1 MSSRAQDLP
10 EERPLMVHLDR
21 VTKRF
26 GASLALQGV
35 NLQLASG
42 KCLGLVGPNGAGKT
56 TLLKILSTLTMPSSG
71 TVTIAGHDASR
82 AAERIRPLLGVLS
95 HRTFLY
101 GHLTASENLH
111 FYGRMLGVAHLAQR
125 IRTVLETV
133 GLEAVTRQ
141 LVRTYSR
148 ACSSVWPLRGPFCTI
163 PACSFWTNRTTPSI
177 NRPQHACRTSCGGCA
192 RKGTPPSSSAPTICP
207 AALSCATKLPF
218 NGAAES
224 CITFRLRRTPCTLFR
239 NCTVIMSVNG
249 AFVRQ
254 AGAIL
259 AKDLKTE
266 WRAREVFTS
275 MFVFTVLVVVVFQF
289 TIGSN
294 PALIREV
301 AAGVLW
307 VALLFATVIGLQRAV
322 QMEGEEDCLQ
332 GVLLAVQD
340 RSALFLAKALA
351 NMIYLVVVSG
361 CILPLFA
368 LWFRVDLTASLPAL
382 GVILALG
389 IVGLSVL
396 GTLFSLIVL
405 NIRMREVM
413 LPLLFLPVSVPL
425 LIAAVYATGDLID
438 GKTLADVRDYIILIG
453 VFDVVFLV
461 LALLIFDYVVEE

>member
-1 MSSRAQDLP
+1 M
-10 EERPLMVHLDR
+10 
-21 VTKRF
+21 
-26 GASLALQGV
+26 
-35 NLQLASG
+35 
-42 KCLGLVGPNGAGKT
+42 
-56 TLLKILSTLTMPSSG
+56 
-71 TVTIAGHDASR
+71 
-82 AAERIRPLLGVLS
+82 
-95 HRTFLY
+95 
-101 GHLTASENLH
+101 
-111 FYGRMLGVAHLAQR
+111 
-125 IRTVLETV
+125 
-133 GLEAVTRQ
+133 
-141 LVRTYSR
+141 
-148 ACSSVWPLRGPFCTI
+148 
-163 PACSFWTNRTTPSI
+163 
-177 NRPQHACRTSCGGCA
+177 
-192 RKGTPPSSSAPTICP
+192 
-207 AALSCATKLPF
+207 
-218 NGAAES
+218 
-224 CITFRLRRTPCTLFR
+224 
-239 NCTVIMSVNG
+239 
-249 AFVRQ
+249 RQ

-351 NMIYLVVVSG
+351 NMIYLLVVSG

-425 LIAAVYATGDLID
+425 LIASVYATGALID
-438 GKTLADVRDYIILIG
+438 GKTLADIRDYVILIT

-461 LALLIFDYVVEE
+461 LAVLIFDYVVEE

>member
-1 MSSRAQDLP
+1 
-10 EERPLMVHLDR
+10 
-21 VTKRF
+21 
-26 GASLALQGV
+26 
-35 NLQLASG
+35 
-42 KCLGLVGPNGAGKT
+42 
-56 TLLKILSTLTMPSSG
+56 
-71 TVTIAGHDASR
+71 
-82 AAERIRPLLGVLS
+82 
-95 HRTFLY
+95 
-101 GHLTASENLH
+101 
-111 FYGRMLGVAHLAQR
+111 
-125 IRTVLETV
+125 
-133 GLEAVTRQ
+133 
-141 LVRTYSR
+141 
-148 ACSSVWPLRGPFCTI
+148 
-163 PACSFWTNRTTPSI
+163 
-177 NRPQHACRTSCGGCA
+177 
-192 RKGTPPSSSAPTICP
+192 
-207 AALSCATKLPF
+207 
-218 NGAAES
+218 
-224 CITFRLRRTPCTLFR
+224 
-239 NCTVIMSVNG
+239 MSVSG
-249 AFVRQ
+249 AFARQ

-332 GVLLAVQD
+332 GVLLAVRD

-368 LWFRVDLTASLPAL
+368 LWFRVDMTASLPAL

-425 LIAAVYATGDLID
+425 LIAAVYATADLID
-438 GKTLADVRDYIILIG
+438 GRTLADVRDYLILMG

>member
-1 MSSRAQDLP
+1 
-10 EERPLMVHLDR
+10 
-21 VTKRF
+21 
-26 GASLALQGV
+26 
-35 NLQLASG
+35 
-42 KCLGLVGPNGAGKT
+42 
-56 TLLKILSTLTMPSSG
+56 
-71 TVTIAGHDASR
+71 
-82 AAERIRPLLGVLS
+82 
-95 HRTFLY
+95 
-101 GHLTASENLH
+101 
-111 FYGRMLGVAHLAQR
+111 
-125 IRTVLETV
+125 
-133 GLEAVTRQ
+133 
-141 LVRTYSR
+141 
-148 ACSSVWPLRGPFCTI
+148 
-163 PACSFWTNRTTPSI
+163 
-177 NRPQHACRTSCGGCA
+177 
-192 RKGTPPSSSAPTICP
+192 
-207 AALSCATKLPF
+207 
-218 NGAAES
+218 
-224 CITFRLRRTPCTLFR
+224 
-239 NCTVIMSVNG
+239 MSVNG

-332 GVLLAVQD
+332 GVLLAVRD

-368 LWFRVDLTASLPAL
+368 LWFRVDLTVSLPAL
-382 GVILALG
+382 GVILVLG

-425 LIAAVYATGDLID
+425 LIAAVYATDDLID
-438 GKTLADVRDYIILIG
+438 GRTLADVRDYLILMG

>member
-1 MSSRAQDLP
+1 
-10 EERPLMVHLDR
+10 
-21 VTKRF
+21 
-26 GASLALQGV
+26 
-35 NLQLASG
+35 
-42 KCLGLVGPNGAGKT
+42 
-56 TLLKILSTLTMPSSG
+56 
-71 TVTIAGHDASR
+71 
-82 AAERIRPLLGVLS
+82 
-95 HRTFLY
+95 
-101 GHLTASENLH
+101 
-111 FYGRMLGVAHLAQR
+111 ML
-125 IRTVLETV
+125 
-133 GLEAVTRQ
+133 
-141 LVRTYSR
+141 
-148 ACSSVWPLRGPFCTI
+148 
-163 PACSFWTNRTTPSI
+163 
-177 NRPQHACRTSCGGCA
+177 
-192 RKGTPPSSSAPTICP
+192 
-207 AALSCATKLPF
+207 
-218 NGAAES
+218 
-224 CITFRLRRTPCTLFR
+224 
-239 NCTVIMSVNG
+239 VNG
-249 AFVRQ
+249 VFVRQ

-351 NMIYLVVVSG
+351 NMIYLLVVSG

-368 LWFRVDLTASLPAL
+368 LWFRVDLTASLSAL
-382 GVILALG
+382 GVVLVLG

-438 GKTLADVRDYIILIG
+438 GKTLADIRDYMILMG

>member
-1 MSSRAQDLP
+1 
-10 EERPLMVHLDR
+10 
-21 VTKRF
+21 
-26 GASLALQGV
+26 
-35 NLQLASG
+35 
-42 KCLGLVGPNGAGKT
+42 
-56 TLLKILSTLTMPSSG
+56 
-71 TVTIAGHDASR
+71 
-82 AAERIRPLLGVLS
+82 
-95 HRTFLY
+95 
-101 GHLTASENLH
+101 
-111 FYGRMLGVAHLAQR
+111 
-125 IRTVLETV
+125 
-133 GLEAVTRQ
+133 
-141 LVRTYSR
+141 
-148 ACSSVWPLRGPFCTI
+148 
-163 PACSFWTNRTTPSI
+163 
-177 NRPQHACRTSCGGCA
+177 
-192 RKGTPPSSSAPTICP
+192 
-207 AALSCATKLPF
+207 
-218 NGAAES
+218 
-224 CITFRLRRTPCTLFR
+224 
-239 NCTVIMSVNG
+239 MSVND

-351 NMIYLVVVSG
+351 NMIYLAVVSG

-382 GVILALG
+382 GVILVLG
-389 IVGLSVL
+389 IAGLSVL

-425 LIAAVYATGDLID
+425 LIAAVYATADLID
-438 GKTLADVRDYIILIG
+438 GRTLADVRDYLILMG

>member
-1 MSSRAQDLP
+1 
-10 EERPLMVHLDR
+10 
-21 VTKRF
+21 
-26 GASLALQGV
+26 
-35 NLQLASG
+35 
-42 KCLGLVGPNGAGKT
+42 
-56 TLLKILSTLTMPSSG
+56 
-71 TVTIAGHDASR
+71 
-82 AAERIRPLLGVLS
+82 
-95 HRTFLY
+95 
-101 GHLTASENLH
+101 
-111 FYGRMLGVAHLAQR
+111 
-125 IRTVLETV
+125 
-133 GLEAVTRQ
+133 
-141 LVRTYSR
+141 
-148 ACSSVWPLRGPFCTI
+148 
-163 PACSFWTNRTTPSI
+163 
-177 NRPQHACRTSCGGCA
+177 
-192 RKGTPPSSSAPTICP
+192 
-207 AALSCATKLPF
+207 
-218 NGAAES
+218 
-224 CITFRLRRTPCTLFR
+224 
-239 NCTVIMSVNG
+239 MSVNG

-266 WRAREVFTS
+266 WRAREIFTS

-289 TIGSN
+289 AIGSN

-351 NMIYLVVVSG
+351 NMIYLLVVSG

-425 LIAAVYATGDLID
+425 LIASVYATGDLID
-438 GKTLADVRDYIILIG
+438 GKTLADIRDYVILIT

-461 LALLIFDYVVEE
+461 LAVLIFDYVVEE

>member
-1 MSSRAQDLP
+1 
-10 EERPLMVHLDR
+10 
-21 VTKRF
+21 
-26 GASLALQGV
+26 
-35 NLQLASG
+35 
-42 KCLGLVGPNGAGKT
+42 
-56 TLLKILSTLTMPSSG
+56 
-71 TVTIAGHDASR
+71 
-82 AAERIRPLLGVLS
+82 
-95 HRTFLY
+95 
-101 GHLTASENLH
+101 
-111 FYGRMLGVAHLAQR
+111 
-125 IRTVLETV
+125 
-133 GLEAVTRQ
+133 
-141 LVRTYSR
+141 
-148 ACSSVWPLRGPFCTI
+148 
-163 PACSFWTNRTTPSI
+163 
-177 NRPQHACRTSCGGCA
+177 
-192 RKGTPPSSSAPTICP
+192 
-207 AALSCATKLPF
+207 
-218 NGAAES
+218 
-224 CITFRLRRTPCTLFR
+224 
-239 NCTVIMSVNG
+239 MSVNG

-382 GVILALG
+382 GVILMLG

-425 LIAAVYATGDLID
+425 LIAAVYATDDLID
-438 GKTLADVRDYIILIG
+438 GRTLADVRDYLILLG

>member
-1 MSSRAQDLP
+1 M
-10 EERPLMVHLDR
+10 
-21 VTKRF
+21 
-26 GASLALQGV
+26 
-35 NLQLASG
+35 
-42 KCLGLVGPNGAGKT
+42 
-56 TLLKILSTLTMPSSG
+56 
-71 TVTIAGHDASR
+71 
-82 AAERIRPLLGVLS
+82 
-95 HRTFLY
+95 
-101 GHLTASENLH
+101 
-111 FYGRMLGVAHLAQR
+111 
-125 IRTVLETV
+125 
-133 GLEAVTRQ
+133 RQ
-141 LVRTYSR
+141 T
-148 ACSSVWPLRGPFCTI
+148 
-163 PACSFWTNRTTPSI
+163 
-177 NRPQHACRTSCGGCA
+177 
-192 RKGTPPSSSAPTICP
+192 
-207 AALSCATKLPF
+207 
-218 NGAAES
+218 
-224 CITFRLRRTPCTLFR
+224 
-239 NCTVIMSVNG
+239 
-249 AFVRQ
+249 
-254 AGAIL
+254 GAIL

-351 NMIYLVVVSG
+351 NMIYLLVVSG

-405 NIRMREVM
+405 NLRMREVM
-413 LPLLFLPVSVPL
+413 LPLLFLPVPVPV
-425 LIAAVYATGDLID
+425 LIASVYPTGDLID
-438 GKTLADVRDYIILIG
+438 GKTLADIRDYVILIT

-461 LALLIFDYVVEE
+461 LAVLIFDYVVEE

>member
-1 MSSRAQDLP
+1 
-10 EERPLMVHLDR
+10 
-21 VTKRF
+21 
-26 GASLALQGV
+26 
-35 NLQLASG
+35 
-42 KCLGLVGPNGAGKT
+42 
-56 TLLKILSTLTMPSSG
+56 
-71 TVTIAGHDASR
+71 
-82 AAERIRPLLGVLS
+82 
-95 HRTFLY
+95 
-101 GHLTASENLH
+101 
-111 FYGRMLGVAHLAQR
+111 ML
-125 IRTVLETV
+125 
-133 GLEAVTRQ
+133 
-141 LVRTYSR
+141 
-148 ACSSVWPLRGPFCTI
+148 
-163 PACSFWTNRTTPSI
+163 
-177 NRPQHACRTSCGGCA
+177 
-192 RKGTPPSSSAPTICP
+192 
-207 AALSCATKLPF
+207 
-218 NGAAES
+218 
-224 CITFRLRRTPCTLFR
+224 
-239 NCTVIMSVNG
+239 VNG
-249 AFVRQ
+249 AFMRQ

-322 QMEGEEDCLQ
+322 QIEGEEDCLQ

-351 NMIYLVVVSG
+351 NMIYLLVVSG

-382 GVILALG
+382 AVILALG

-438 GKTLADVRDYIILIG
+438 GKTLADIRDYVILIT

-461 LALLIFDYVVEE
+461 LAVLIFDYVVEE

>member
-1 MSSRAQDLP
+1 
-10 EERPLMVHLDR
+10 
-21 VTKRF
+21 
-26 GASLALQGV
+26 
-35 NLQLASG
+35 
-42 KCLGLVGPNGAGKT
+42 
-56 TLLKILSTLTMPSSG
+56 
-71 TVTIAGHDASR
+71 
-82 AAERIRPLLGVLS
+82 
-95 HRTFLY
+95 
-101 GHLTASENLH
+101 
-111 FYGRMLGVAHLAQR
+111 
-125 IRTVLETV
+125 
-133 GLEAVTRQ
+133 
-141 LVRTYSR
+141 
-148 ACSSVWPLRGPFCTI
+148 
-163 PACSFWTNRTTPSI
+163 
-177 NRPQHACRTSCGGCA
+177 
-192 RKGTPPSSSAPTICP
+192 
-207 AALSCATKLPF
+207 
-218 NGAAES
+218 
-224 CITFRLRRTPCTLFR
+224 
-239 NCTVIMSVNG
+239 MSVNG

-382 GVILALG
+382 GVILMLG

-425 LIAAVYATGDLID
+425 LIAAVYATDDLID
-438 GKTLADVRDYIILIG
+438 GRTLADVRDYIILIG

>member
-1 MSSRAQDLP
+1 
-10 EERPLMVHLDR
+10 
-21 VTKRF
+21 
-26 GASLALQGV
+26 
-35 NLQLASG
+35 
-42 KCLGLVGPNGAGKT
+42 
-56 TLLKILSTLTMPSSG
+56 
-71 TVTIAGHDASR
+71 
-82 AAERIRPLLGVLS
+82 
-95 HRTFLY
+95 
-101 GHLTASENLH
+101 
-111 FYGRMLGVAHLAQR
+111 
-125 IRTVLETV
+125 
-133 GLEAVTRQ
+133 
-141 LVRTYSR
+141 
-148 ACSSVWPLRGPFCTI
+148 
-163 PACSFWTNRTTPSI
+163 
-177 NRPQHACRTSCGGCA
+177 
-192 RKGTPPSSSAPTICP
+192 
-207 AALSCATKLPF
+207 
-218 NGAAES
+218 
-224 CITFRLRRTPCTLFR
+224 
-239 NCTVIMSVNG
+239 MSVNG
-249 AFVRQ
+249 AFMRQ

-322 QMEGEEDCLQ
+322 QVEGEEDCLQ

-351 NMIYLVVVSG
+351 NVIYLLVVSG

-438 GKTLADVRDYIILIG
+438 GKTLADVRDYVILIT

-461 LALLIFDYVVEE
+461 LAVLIFDYVVEE

>member
-1 MSSRAQDLP
+1 
-10 EERPLMVHLDR
+10 
-21 VTKRF
+21 
-26 GASLALQGV
+26 
-35 NLQLASG
+35 
-42 KCLGLVGPNGAGKT
+42 
-56 TLLKILSTLTMPSSG
+56 
-71 TVTIAGHDASR
+71 
-82 AAERIRPLLGVLS
+82 
-95 HRTFLY
+95 
-101 GHLTASENLH
+101 
-111 FYGRMLGVAHLAQR
+111 
-125 IRTVLETV
+125 
-133 GLEAVTRQ
+133 
-141 LVRTYSR
+141 
-148 ACSSVWPLRGPFCTI
+148 
-163 PACSFWTNRTTPSI
+163 
-177 NRPQHACRTSCGGCA
+177 
-192 RKGTPPSSSAPTICP
+192 
-207 AALSCATKLPF
+207 
-218 NGAAES
+218 
-224 CITFRLRRTPCTLFR
+224 
-239 NCTVIMSVNG
+239 MSVNS

-289 TIGSN
+289 AIGSN

-307 VALLFATVIGLQRAV
+307 VALLFATMIGLQRAV

-351 NMIYLVVVSG
+351 NMIYLGVVSG

-368 LWFRVDLTASLPAL
+368 LWFHIDLTASLPAL
-382 GVILALG
+382 GVILVLG

-425 LIAAVYATGDLID
+425 LIGSVYATGDLID
-438 GKTLADVRDYIILIG
+438 GKTLAEVRDYIILIG

-461 LALLIFDYVVEE
+461 LALLTFDYVVEE

>member
-1 MSSRAQDLP
+1 
-10 EERPLMVHLDR
+10 
-21 VTKRF
+21 
-26 GASLALQGV
+26 
-35 NLQLASG
+35 
-42 KCLGLVGPNGAGKT
+42 
-56 TLLKILSTLTMPSSG
+56 
-71 TVTIAGHDASR
+71 
-82 AAERIRPLLGVLS
+82 
-95 HRTFLY
+95 
-101 GHLTASENLH
+101 
-111 FYGRMLGVAHLAQR
+111 
-125 IRTVLETV
+125 
-133 GLEAVTRQ
+133 
-141 LVRTYSR
+141 
-148 ACSSVWPLRGPFCTI
+148 
-163 PACSFWTNRTTPSI
+163 
-177 NRPQHACRTSCGGCA
+177 
-192 RKGTPPSSSAPTICP
+192 
-207 AALSCATKLPF
+207 
-218 NGAAES
+218 
-224 CITFRLRRTPCTLFR
+224 
-239 NCTVIMSVNG
+239 MSVNG

-382 GVILALG
+382 GVILMLG

-425 LIAAVYATGDLID
+425 LIAAVYATDDLID
-438 GKTLADVRDYIILIG
+438 GRTLAEVRDYLILLG

>member
-1 MSSRAQDLP
+1 M
-10 EERPLMVHLDR
+10 
-21 VTKRF
+21 
-26 GASLALQGV
+26 
-35 NLQLASG
+35 
-42 KCLGLVGPNGAGKT
+42 
-56 TLLKILSTLTMPSSG
+56 
-71 TVTIAGHDASR
+71 
-82 AAERIRPLLGVLS
+82 
-95 HRTFLY
+95 
-101 GHLTASENLH
+101 
-111 FYGRMLGVAHLAQR
+111 
-125 IRTVLETV
+125 
-133 GLEAVTRQ
+133 
-141 LVRTYSR
+141 
-148 ACSSVWPLRGPFCTI
+148 W
-163 PACSFWTNRTTPSI
+163 
-177 NRPQHACRTSCGGCA
+177 
-192 RKGTPPSSSAPTICP
+192 
-207 AALSCATKLPF
+207 
-218 NGAAES
+218 
-224 CITFRLRRTPCTLFR
+224 
-239 NCTVIMSVNG
+239 VNG

-307 VALLFATVIGLQRAV
+307 VALLFATVLGLQRAV

-340 RSALFLAKALA
+340 RSVLFLAKALA

-368 LWFRVDLTASLPAL
+368 LWFRVDLTASLAAL

-425 LIAAVYATGDLID
+425 LIAAVYATDALID
-438 GKTLADVRDYIILIG
+438 GRTLADVRDYLILMG

>member
-1 MSSRAQDLP
+1 
-10 EERPLMVHLDR
+10 
-21 VTKRF
+21 
-26 GASLALQGV
+26 
-35 NLQLASG
+35 
-42 KCLGLVGPNGAGKT
+42 
-56 TLLKILSTLTMPSSG
+56 
-71 TVTIAGHDASR
+71 
-82 AAERIRPLLGVLS
+82 
-95 HRTFLY
+95 
-101 GHLTASENLH
+101 
-111 FYGRMLGVAHLAQR
+111 
-125 IRTVLETV
+125 
-133 GLEAVTRQ
+133 
-141 LVRTYSR
+141 
-148 ACSSVWPLRGPFCTI
+148 
-163 PACSFWTNRTTPSI
+163 
-177 NRPQHACRTSCGGCA
+177 
-192 RKGTPPSSSAPTICP
+192 
-207 AALSCATKLPF
+207 
-218 NGAAES
+218 
-224 CITFRLRRTPCTLFR
+224 
-239 NCTVIMSVNG
+239 MSVNG
-249 AFVRQ
+249 AFARQ

-382 GVILALG
+382 GVILMLG

-425 LIAAVYATGDLID
+425 LIAAVYGTGDLID
-438 GKTLADVRDYIILIG
+438 GKTLADVRDYLILMG

>member
-1 MSSRAQDLP
+1 
-10 EERPLMVHLDR
+10 
-21 VTKRF
+21 
-26 GASLALQGV
+26 
-35 NLQLASG
+35 
-42 KCLGLVGPNGAGKT
+42 
-56 TLLKILSTLTMPSSG
+56 
-71 TVTIAGHDASR
+71 
-82 AAERIRPLLGVLS
+82 
-95 HRTFLY
+95 
-101 GHLTASENLH
+101 
-111 FYGRMLGVAHLAQR
+111 
-125 IRTVLETV
+125 
-133 GLEAVTRQ
+133 
-141 LVRTYSR
+141 
-148 ACSSVWPLRGPFCTI
+148 
-163 PACSFWTNRTTPSI
+163 
-177 NRPQHACRTSCGGCA
+177 
-192 RKGTPPSSSAPTICP
+192 
-207 AALSCATKLPF
+207 
-218 NGAAES
+218 
-224 CITFRLRRTPCTLFR
+224 
-239 NCTVIMSVNG
+239 MSVNG

-332 GVLLAVQD
+332 GVLLAVRD

-382 GVILALG
+382 GVILVLG

-438 GKTLADVRDYIILIG
+438 GRTLADVRDYLILMG

>member
-1 MSSRAQDLP
+1 
-10 EERPLMVHLDR
+10 
-21 VTKRF
+21 
-26 GASLALQGV
+26 
-35 NLQLASG
+35 
-42 KCLGLVGPNGAGKT
+42 
-56 TLLKILSTLTMPSSG
+56 
-71 TVTIAGHDASR
+71 
-82 AAERIRPLLGVLS
+82 
-95 HRTFLY
+95 
-101 GHLTASENLH
+101 
-111 FYGRMLGVAHLAQR
+111 
-125 IRTVLETV
+125 
-133 GLEAVTRQ
+133 
-141 LVRTYSR
+141 
-148 ACSSVWPLRGPFCTI
+148 
-163 PACSFWTNRTTPSI
+163 
-177 NRPQHACRTSCGGCA
+177 
-192 RKGTPPSSSAPTICP
+192 
-207 AALSCATKLPF
+207 
-218 NGAAES
+218 
-224 CITFRLRRTPCTLFR
+224 
-239 NCTVIMSVNG
+239 MSVNG

-382 GVILALG
+382 GVILVLG

-425 LIAAVYATGDLID
+425 LIAAVYATDDLID
-438 GKTLADVRDYIILIG
+438 GRTLADVRDYLILMG

>member
-1 MSSRAQDLP
+1 
-10 EERPLMVHLDR
+10 
-21 VTKRF
+21 
-26 GASLALQGV
+26 
-35 NLQLASG
+35 
-42 KCLGLVGPNGAGKT
+42 
-56 TLLKILSTLTMPSSG
+56 
-71 TVTIAGHDASR
+71 
-82 AAERIRPLLGVLS
+82 
-95 HRTFLY
+95 
-101 GHLTASENLH
+101 
-111 FYGRMLGVAHLAQR
+111 
-125 IRTVLETV
+125 
-133 GLEAVTRQ
+133 
-141 LVRTYSR
+141 
-148 ACSSVWPLRGPFCTI
+148 
-163 PACSFWTNRTTPSI
+163 
-177 NRPQHACRTSCGGCA
+177 
-192 RKGTPPSSSAPTICP
+192 
-207 AALSCATKLPF
+207 
-218 NGAAES
+218 
-224 CITFRLRRTPCTLFR
+224 
-239 NCTVIMSVNG
+239 MSVNG
-249 AFVRQ
+249 AFMRQ

-322 QMEGEEDCLQ
+322 QVEGEEDCLQ
-332 GVLLAVQD
+332 GLLLAVQD

-351 NMIYLVVVSG
+351 NMIYLLVVSG

-438 GKTLADVRDYIILIG
+438 GKTLADIRDYVILIT

-461 LALLIFDYVVEE
+461 LAVLIFDYVVEE

>member
-1 MSSRAQDLP
+1 
-10 EERPLMVHLDR
+10 
-21 VTKRF
+21 
-26 GASLALQGV
+26 
-35 NLQLASG
+35 
-42 KCLGLVGPNGAGKT
+42 
-56 TLLKILSTLTMPSSG
+56 
-71 TVTIAGHDASR
+71 
-82 AAERIRPLLGVLS
+82 
-95 HRTFLY
+95 
-101 GHLTASENLH
+101 
-111 FYGRMLGVAHLAQR
+111 
-125 IRTVLETV
+125 
-133 GLEAVTRQ
+133 
-141 LVRTYSR
+141 
-148 ACSSVWPLRGPFCTI
+148 
-163 PACSFWTNRTTPSI
+163 
-177 NRPQHACRTSCGGCA
+177 
-192 RKGTPPSSSAPTICP
+192 
-207 AALSCATKLPF
+207 
-218 NGAAES
+218 
-224 CITFRLRRTPCTLFR
+224 
-239 NCTVIMSVNG
+239 MSVNS

-340 RSALFLAKALA
+340 RAALFLAKALA
-351 NMIYLVVVSG
+351 NVIYLLVVAG
-361 CILPLFA
+361 CMLPLFA
-368 LWFRVDLTASLPAL
+368 LWFRVDLTVSLPAL
-382 GVILALG
+382 GVILGLG

-438 GKTLADVRDYIILIG
+438 GKTLADVRDYIILIS

>member
-1 MSSRAQDLP
+1 M
-10 EERPLMVHLDR
+10 
-21 VTKRF
+21 
-26 GASLALQGV
+26 
-35 NLQLASG
+35 
-42 KCLGLVGPNGAGKT
+42 
-56 TLLKILSTLTMPSSG
+56 
-71 TVTIAGHDASR
+71 
-82 AAERIRPLLGVLS
+82 
-95 HRTFLY
+95 
-101 GHLTASENLH
+101 
-111 FYGRMLGVAHLAQR
+111 
-125 IRTVLETV
+125 
-133 GLEAVTRQ
+133 
-141 LVRTYSR
+141 
-148 ACSSVWPLRGPFCTI
+148 
-163 PACSFWTNRTTPSI
+163 
-177 NRPQHACRTSCGGCA
+177 
-192 RKGTPPSSSAPTICP
+192 
-207 AALSCATKLPF
+207 
-218 NGAAES
+218 
-224 CITFRLRRTPCTLFR
+224 
-239 NCTVIMSVNG
+239 
-249 AFVRQ
+249 RQ

-351 NMIYLVVVSG
+351 NMIYLLVVSG

-425 LIAAVYATGDLID
+425 LIASVYATGDLID
-438 GKTLADVRDYIILIG
+438 GKTLADIRDYVILIT

-461 LALLIFDYVVEE
+461 LAVLIFDYVVEE

>member
-1 MSSRAQDLP
+1 
-10 EERPLMVHLDR
+10 
-21 VTKRF
+21 
-26 GASLALQGV
+26 
-35 NLQLASG
+35 
-42 KCLGLVGPNGAGKT
+42 
-56 TLLKILSTLTMPSSG
+56 
-71 TVTIAGHDASR
+71 
-82 AAERIRPLLGVLS
+82 
-95 HRTFLY
+95 
-101 GHLTASENLH
+101 
-111 FYGRMLGVAHLAQR
+111 
-125 IRTVLETV
+125 
-133 GLEAVTRQ
+133 
-141 LVRTYSR
+141 
-148 ACSSVWPLRGPFCTI
+148 
-163 PACSFWTNRTTPSI
+163 
-177 NRPQHACRTSCGGCA
+177 
-192 RKGTPPSSSAPTICP
+192 
-207 AALSCATKLPF
+207 
-218 NGAAES
+218 
-224 CITFRLRRTPCTLFR
+224 
-239 NCTVIMSVNG
+239 MSVNG
-249 AFVRQ
+249 AFMRQ

-322 QMEGEEDCLQ
+322 QVEGEEDCLQ

-351 NMIYLVVVSG
+351 NMIYLLVVSG

-368 LWFRVDLTASLPAL
+368 LWFRIDLTASLPAL

-438 GKTLADVRDYIILIG
+438 GKTLADIRDYVILIT

-461 LALLIFDYVVEE
+461 LAVLIFDYVVEE

>member
-1 MSSRAQDLP
+1 MWA
-10 EERPLMVHLDR
+10 
-21 VTKRF
+21 
-26 GASLALQGV
+26 
-35 NLQLASG
+35 
-42 KCLGLVGPNGAGKT
+42 
-56 TLLKILSTLTMPSSG
+56 
-71 TVTIAGHDASR
+71 
-82 AAERIRPLLGVLS
+82 
-95 HRTFLY
+95 
-101 GHLTASENLH
+101 
-111 FYGRMLGVAHLAQR
+111 
-125 IRTVLETV
+125 
-133 GLEAVTRQ
+133 
-141 LVRTYSR
+141 
-148 ACSSVWPLRGPFCTI
+148 
-163 PACSFWTNRTTPSI
+163 
-177 NRPQHACRTSCGGCA
+177 
-192 RKGTPPSSSAPTICP
+192 
-207 AALSCATKLPF
+207 
-218 NGAAES
+218 
-224 CITFRLRRTPCTLFR
+224 
-239 NCTVIMSVNG
+239 NG

-254 AGAIL
+254 ASAIL

-289 TIGSN
+289 TLGSN

-351 NMIYLVVVSG
+351 NMIYLLVVSG

-368 LWFRVDLTASLPAL
+368 LWFRVDLTASLSAL
-382 GVILALG
+382 GVVLMLG

-396 GTLFSLIVL
+396 GTLFSLITL

-425 LIAAVYATGDLID
+425 LIASVYATGDLID
-438 GKTLADVRDYIILIG
+438 GKTLADIRDYIILIG

>member
-1 MSSRAQDLP
+1 
-10 EERPLMVHLDR
+10 
-21 VTKRF
+21 
-26 GASLALQGV
+26 
-35 NLQLASG
+35 
-42 KCLGLVGPNGAGKT
+42 
-56 TLLKILSTLTMPSSG
+56 
-71 TVTIAGHDASR
+71 
-82 AAERIRPLLGVLS
+82 
-95 HRTFLY
+95 
-101 GHLTASENLH
+101 
-111 FYGRMLGVAHLAQR
+111 
-125 IRTVLETV
+125 
-133 GLEAVTRQ
+133 
-141 LVRTYSR
+141 
-148 ACSSVWPLRGPFCTI
+148 
-163 PACSFWTNRTTPSI
+163 
-177 NRPQHACRTSCGGCA
+177 
-192 RKGTPPSSSAPTICP
+192 
-207 AALSCATKLPF
+207 
-218 NGAAES
+218 
-224 CITFRLRRTPCTLFR
+224 
-239 NCTVIMSVNG
+239 MSVNG
-249 AFVRQ
+249 AFARQ

-382 GVILALG
+382 GVILVLG

-438 GKTLADVRDYIILIG
+438 GRTLAGVRDYLILMG

>member
-1 MSSRAQDLP
+1 
-10 EERPLMVHLDR
+10 
-21 VTKRF
+21 
-26 GASLALQGV
+26 
-35 NLQLASG
+35 
-42 KCLGLVGPNGAGKT
+42 
-56 TLLKILSTLTMPSSG
+56 
-71 TVTIAGHDASR
+71 
-82 AAERIRPLLGVLS
+82 
-95 HRTFLY
+95 
-101 GHLTASENLH
+101 
-111 FYGRMLGVAHLAQR
+111 
-125 IRTVLETV
+125 
-133 GLEAVTRQ
+133 
-141 LVRTYSR
+141 
-148 ACSSVWPLRGPFCTI
+148 
-163 PACSFWTNRTTPSI
+163 
-177 NRPQHACRTSCGGCA
+177 
-192 RKGTPPSSSAPTICP
+192 
-207 AALSCATKLPF
+207 
-218 NGAAES
+218 
-224 CITFRLRRTPCTLFR
+224 
-239 NCTVIMSVNG
+239 MSVNG
-249 AFVRQ
+249 VFMRQ

-322 QMEGEEDCLQ
+322 QVEGEEDCLQ

-351 NMIYLVVVSG
+351 NVIYLLVVSG

-368 LWFRVDLTASLPAL
+368 LWFRIDLAASLPAL

-396 GTLFSLIVL
+396 GTLFSLVVL

-438 GKTLADVRDYIILIG
+438 GKTLADVRDYVILIT

-461 LALLIFDYVVEE
+461 LAVLIFDYVVEE

>member
-1 MSSRAQDLP
+1 
-10 EERPLMVHLDR
+10 
-21 VTKRF
+21 
-26 GASLALQGV
+26 
-35 NLQLASG
+35 
-42 KCLGLVGPNGAGKT
+42 
-56 TLLKILSTLTMPSSG
+56 
-71 TVTIAGHDASR
+71 
-82 AAERIRPLLGVLS
+82 
-95 HRTFLY
+95 
-101 GHLTASENLH
+101 
-111 FYGRMLGVAHLAQR
+111 
-125 IRTVLETV
+125 
-133 GLEAVTRQ
+133 
-141 LVRTYSR
+141 
-148 ACSSVWPLRGPFCTI
+148 
-163 PACSFWTNRTTPSI
+163 
-177 NRPQHACRTSCGGCA
+177 
-192 RKGTPPSSSAPTICP
+192 
-207 AALSCATKLPF
+207 
-218 NGAAES
+218 
-224 CITFRLRRTPCTLFR
+224 
-239 NCTVIMSVNG
+239 MSVNG
-249 AFVRQ
+249 AFMRQ

-322 QMEGEEDCLQ
+322 QIEGEEDCLQ

-351 NMIYLVVVSG
+351 NMIYLLVVSG

-368 LWFRVDLTASLPAL
+368 LWFRIDLTARLPAL
-382 GVILALG
+382 GVILTLG

-438 GKTLADVRDYIILIG
+438 GKTLADIRDYVILIT

-461 LALLIFDYVVEE
+461 LTVLIFDYVVEE

>member
-1 MSSRAQDLP
+1 
-10 EERPLMVHLDR
+10 
-21 VTKRF
+21 
-26 GASLALQGV
+26 
-35 NLQLASG
+35 
-42 KCLGLVGPNGAGKT
+42 
-56 TLLKILSTLTMPSSG
+56 
-71 TVTIAGHDASR
+71 
-82 AAERIRPLLGVLS
+82 
-95 HRTFLY
+95 
-101 GHLTASENLH
+101 
-111 FYGRMLGVAHLAQR
+111 
-125 IRTVLETV
+125 
-133 GLEAVTRQ
+133 
-141 LVRTYSR
+141 
-148 ACSSVWPLRGPFCTI
+148 
-163 PACSFWTNRTTPSI
+163 
-177 NRPQHACRTSCGGCA
+177 
-192 RKGTPPSSSAPTICP
+192 
-207 AALSCATKLPF
+207 
-218 NGAAES
+218 
-224 CITFRLRRTPCTLFR
+224 
-239 NCTVIMSVNG
+239 MSVNG
-249 AFVRQ
+249 AFARQ

-382 GVILALG
+382 GVILVLG

-425 LIAAVYATGDLID
+425 LIATVYATGDLID
-438 GKTLADVRDYIILIG
+438 GRTLADVRDYLILMG

>member
-1 MSSRAQDLP
+1 
-10 EERPLMVHLDR
+10 
-21 VTKRF
+21 
-26 GASLALQGV
+26 
-35 NLQLASG
+35 
-42 KCLGLVGPNGAGKT
+42 
-56 TLLKILSTLTMPSSG
+56 
-71 TVTIAGHDASR
+71 
-82 AAERIRPLLGVLS
+82 
-95 HRTFLY
+95 
-101 GHLTASENLH
+101 
-111 FYGRMLGVAHLAQR
+111 
-125 IRTVLETV
+125 
-133 GLEAVTRQ
+133 
-141 LVRTYSR
+141 
-148 ACSSVWPLRGPFCTI
+148 
-163 PACSFWTNRTTPSI
+163 
-177 NRPQHACRTSCGGCA
+177 
-192 RKGTPPSSSAPTICP
+192 
-207 AALSCATKLPF
+207 
-218 NGAAES
+218 
-224 CITFRLRRTPCTLFR
+224 
-239 NCTVIMSVNG
+239 MSVNG

-351 NMIYLVVVSG
+351 NVIYLVVVSG

-438 GKTLADVRDYIILIG
+438 GRPLADVRDYIILIG

>member
-1 MSSRAQDLP
+1 
-10 EERPLMVHLDR
+10 
-21 VTKRF
+21 
-26 GASLALQGV
+26 
-35 NLQLASG
+35 
-42 KCLGLVGPNGAGKT
+42 
-56 TLLKILSTLTMPSSG
+56 
-71 TVTIAGHDASR
+71 
-82 AAERIRPLLGVLS
+82 
-95 HRTFLY
+95 
-101 GHLTASENLH
+101 
-111 FYGRMLGVAHLAQR
+111 
-125 IRTVLETV
+125 
-133 GLEAVTRQ
+133 
-141 LVRTYSR
+141 
-148 ACSSVWPLRGPFCTI
+148 
-163 PACSFWTNRTTPSI
+163 
-177 NRPQHACRTSCGGCA
+177 
-192 RKGTPPSSSAPTICP
+192 
-207 AALSCATKLPF
+207 
-218 NGAAES
+218 
-224 CITFRLRRTPCTLFR
+224 
-239 NCTVIMSVNG
+239 MSVNG

-351 NMIYLVVVSG
+351 NMIYLAVVSG

-382 GVILALG
+382 GVILVLG
-389 IVGLSVL
+389 IAGLSVL

-425 LIAAVYATGDLID
+425 LIAAVYATADLID
-438 GKTLADVRDYIILIG
+438 GRTLADVRDYLILMG

>member
-1 MSSRAQDLP
+1 
-10 EERPLMVHLDR
+10 
-21 VTKRF
+21 
-26 GASLALQGV
+26 
-35 NLQLASG
+35 
-42 KCLGLVGPNGAGKT
+42 
-56 TLLKILSTLTMPSSG
+56 
-71 TVTIAGHDASR
+71 
-82 AAERIRPLLGVLS
+82 
-95 HRTFLY
+95 
-101 GHLTASENLH
+101 
-111 FYGRMLGVAHLAQR
+111 
-125 IRTVLETV
+125 
-133 GLEAVTRQ
+133 
-141 LVRTYSR
+141 
-148 ACSSVWPLRGPFCTI
+148 
-163 PACSFWTNRTTPSI
+163 
-177 NRPQHACRTSCGGCA
+177 
-192 RKGTPPSSSAPTICP
+192 
-207 AALSCATKLPF
+207 
-218 NGAAES
+218 
-224 CITFRLRRTPCTLFR
+224 
-239 NCTVIMSVNG
+239 MSVNG
-249 AFVRQ
+249 TFMRQ
-254 AGAIL
+254 ASAIL

-351 NMIYLVVVSG
+351 NLIYLLVVSG

-382 GVILALG
+382 GVTLGLG

-396 GTLFSLIVL
+396 GTLFSLVTL

-425 LIAAVYATGDLID
+425 LIASVYATGDLID
-438 GKTLADVRDYIILIG
+438 GKKLADIRDYLVLAG

>member
-1 MSSRAQDLP
+1 
-10 EERPLMVHLDR
+10 
-21 VTKRF
+21 
-26 GASLALQGV
+26 
-35 NLQLASG
+35 
-42 KCLGLVGPNGAGKT
+42 
-56 TLLKILSTLTMPSSG
+56 
-71 TVTIAGHDASR
+71 
-82 AAERIRPLLGVLS
+82 
-95 HRTFLY
+95 
-101 GHLTASENLH
+101 
-111 FYGRMLGVAHLAQR
+111 
-125 IRTVLETV
+125 
-133 GLEAVTRQ
+133 
-141 LVRTYSR
+141 
-148 ACSSVWPLRGPFCTI
+148 
-163 PACSFWTNRTTPSI
+163 
-177 NRPQHACRTSCGGCA
+177 
-192 RKGTPPSSSAPTICP
+192 
-207 AALSCATKLPF
+207 
-218 NGAAES
+218 
-224 CITFRLRRTPCTLFR
+224 
-239 NCTVIMSVNG
+239 MSVKG
-249 AFVRQ
+249 VFMRQ

-351 NMIYLVVVSG
+351 NMIYLLVVSG

-425 LIAAVYATGDLID
+425 LIASVYATGDLID
-438 GKTLADVRDYIILIG
+438 GKTLADIRDYVILIT

-461 LALLIFDYVVEE
+461 LAMLIFDYVVEE

>member
-1 MSSRAQDLP
+1 M
-10 EERPLMVHLDR
+10 
-21 VTKRF
+21 
-26 GASLALQGV
+26 
-35 NLQLASG
+35 
-42 KCLGLVGPNGAGKT
+42 LV
-56 TLLKILSTLTMPSSG
+56 
-71 TVTIAGHDASR
+71 
-82 AAERIRPLLGVLS
+82 
-95 HRTFLY
+95 
-101 GHLTASENLH
+101 
-111 FYGRMLGVAHLAQR
+111 
-125 IRTVLETV
+125 
-133 GLEAVTRQ
+133 
-141 LVRTYSR
+141 
-148 ACSSVWPLRGPFCTI
+148 SSVF
-163 PACSFWTNRTTPSI
+163 
-177 NRPQHACRTSCGGCA
+177 
-192 RKGTPPSSSAPTICP
+192 
-207 AALSCATKLPF
+207 
-218 NGAAES
+218 
-224 CITFRLRRTPCTLFR
+224 
-239 NCTVIMSVNG
+239 M
-249 AFVRQ
+249 RQ

-322 QMEGEEDCLQ
+322 QIEGEEDCLQ

-351 NMIYLVVVSG
+351 NMIYLLVVSG

-438 GKTLADVRDYIILIG
+438 GKTLADVRDYVILIT

-461 LALLIFDYVVEE
+461 LAVLIFDYVVEE

>member
-1 MSSRAQDLP
+1 
-10 EERPLMVHLDR
+10 
-21 VTKRF
+21 
-26 GASLALQGV
+26 
-35 NLQLASG
+35 
-42 KCLGLVGPNGAGKT
+42 
-56 TLLKILSTLTMPSSG
+56 
-71 TVTIAGHDASR
+71 
-82 AAERIRPLLGVLS
+82 
-95 HRTFLY
+95 
-101 GHLTASENLH
+101 
-111 FYGRMLGVAHLAQR
+111 ML
-125 IRTVLETV
+125 I
-133 GLEAVTRQ
+133 
-141 LVRTYSR
+141 
-148 ACSSVWPLRGPFCTI
+148 
-163 PACSFWTNRTTPSI
+163 
-177 NRPQHACRTSCGGCA
+177 
-192 RKGTPPSSSAPTICP
+192 K
-207 AALSCATKLPF
+207 
-218 NGAAES
+218 
-224 CITFRLRRTPCTLFR
+224 
-239 NCTVIMSVNG
+239 G
-249 AFVRQ
+249 AFARQ
-254 AGAIL
+254 AGAVL

-266 WRAREVFTS
+266 WRTREVFTS

-340 RSALFLAKALA
+340 RSALFLAKTLA
-351 NMIYLVVVSG
+351 HMIYLIVVSG

-382 GVILALG
+382 GVILLLG

-396 GTLFSLIVL
+396 GTLFSLITL

-438 GKTLADVRDYIILIG
+438 GKKLADIRDYITLIG

>member
-1 MSSRAQDLP
+1 
-10 EERPLMVHLDR
+10 
-21 VTKRF
+21 
-26 GASLALQGV
+26 
-35 NLQLASG
+35 
-42 KCLGLVGPNGAGKT
+42 
-56 TLLKILSTLTMPSSG
+56 
-71 TVTIAGHDASR
+71 
-82 AAERIRPLLGVLS
+82 
-95 HRTFLY
+95 
-101 GHLTASENLH
+101 
-111 FYGRMLGVAHLAQR
+111 
-125 IRTVLETV
+125 
-133 GLEAVTRQ
+133 
-141 LVRTYSR
+141 
-148 ACSSVWPLRGPFCTI
+148 
-163 PACSFWTNRTTPSI
+163 
-177 NRPQHACRTSCGGCA
+177 
-192 RKGTPPSSSAPTICP
+192 
-207 AALSCATKLPF
+207 
-218 NGAAES
+218 
-224 CITFRLRRTPCTLFR
+224 
-239 NCTVIMSVNG
+239 MSVNG

-382 GVILALG
+382 GVILVLG

-438 GKTLADVRDYIILIG
+438 GRTLADVRDYLILMG

>member
-1 MSSRAQDLP
+1 M
-10 EERPLMVHLDR
+10 
-21 VTKRF
+21 
-26 GASLALQGV
+26 
-35 NLQLASG
+35 
-42 KCLGLVGPNGAGKT
+42 
-56 TLLKILSTLTMPSSG
+56 
-71 TVTIAGHDASR
+71 
-82 AAERIRPLLGVLS
+82 
-95 HRTFLY
+95 
-101 GHLTASENLH
+101 
-111 FYGRMLGVAHLAQR
+111 
-125 IRTVLETV
+125 
-133 GLEAVTRQ
+133 
-141 LVRTYSR
+141 
-148 ACSSVWPLRGPFCTI
+148 W
-163 PACSFWTNRTTPSI
+163 
-177 NRPQHACRTSCGGCA
+177 
-192 RKGTPPSSSAPTICP
+192 
-207 AALSCATKLPF
+207 
-218 NGAAES
+218 
-224 CITFRLRRTPCTLFR
+224 
-239 NCTVIMSVNG
+239 VNG

-307 VALLFATVIGLQRAV
+307 VALLFATVLGLQRAV

-425 LIAAVYATGDLID
+425 LIAAVYATDALID
-438 GKTLADVRDYIILIG
+438 GRTLADVRDYLILMG

>member
-1 MSSRAQDLP
+1 
-10 EERPLMVHLDR
+10 
-21 VTKRF
+21 
-26 GASLALQGV
+26 
-35 NLQLASG
+35 
-42 KCLGLVGPNGAGKT
+42 
-56 TLLKILSTLTMPSSG
+56 
-71 TVTIAGHDASR
+71 
-82 AAERIRPLLGVLS
+82 
-95 HRTFLY
+95 
-101 GHLTASENLH
+101 
-111 FYGRMLGVAHLAQR
+111 
-125 IRTVLETV
+125 
-133 GLEAVTRQ
+133 
-141 LVRTYSR
+141 
-148 ACSSVWPLRGPFCTI
+148 
-163 PACSFWTNRTTPSI
+163 
-177 NRPQHACRTSCGGCA
+177 
-192 RKGTPPSSSAPTICP
+192 
-207 AALSCATKLPF
+207 
-218 NGAAES
+218 
-224 CITFRLRRTPCTLFR
+224 
-239 NCTVIMSVNG
+239 MSVNG

-332 GVLLAVQD
+332 GVLLAVRD

-382 GVILALG
+382 GVILVLG

-425 LIAAVYATGDLID
+425 LIAAVYATDDLID
-438 GKTLADVRDYIILIG
+438 GRTLADVRDYLILMG

>member
-1 MSSRAQDLP
+1 MSA
-10 EERPLMVHLDR
+10 
-21 VTKRF
+21 
-26 GASLALQGV
+26 
-35 NLQLASG
+35 
-42 KCLGLVGPNGAGKT
+42 
-56 TLLKILSTLTMPSSG
+56 
-71 TVTIAGHDASR
+71 
-82 AAERIRPLLGVLS
+82 
-95 HRTFLY
+95 
-101 GHLTASENLH
+101 
-111 FYGRMLGVAHLAQR
+111 
-125 IRTVLETV
+125 
-133 GLEAVTRQ
+133 
-141 LVRTYSR
+141 
-148 ACSSVWPLRGPFCTI
+148 
-163 PACSFWTNRTTPSI
+163 
-177 NRPQHACRTSCGGCA
+177 
-192 RKGTPPSSSAPTICP
+192 
-207 AALSCATKLPF
+207 
-218 NGAAES
+218 
-224 CITFRLRRTPCTLFR
+224 
-239 NCTVIMSVNG
+239 NG

-254 AGAIL
+254 ASAIL

-382 GVILALG
+382 GVILGLG

-425 LIAAVYATGDLID
+425 LIAAVYATDDLID
-438 GKTLADVRDYIILIG
+438 GRTLAGVRDYLILMG

>member
-1 MSSRAQDLP
+1 
-10 EERPLMVHLDR
+10 
-21 VTKRF
+21 
-26 GASLALQGV
+26 
-35 NLQLASG
+35 
-42 KCLGLVGPNGAGKT
+42 
-56 TLLKILSTLTMPSSG
+56 
-71 TVTIAGHDASR
+71 
-82 AAERIRPLLGVLS
+82 
-95 HRTFLY
+95 
-101 GHLTASENLH
+101 
-111 FYGRMLGVAHLAQR
+111 
-125 IRTVLETV
+125 
-133 GLEAVTRQ
+133 
-141 LVRTYSR
+141 
-148 ACSSVWPLRGPFCTI
+148 
-163 PACSFWTNRTTPSI
+163 
-177 NRPQHACRTSCGGCA
+177 
-192 RKGTPPSSSAPTICP
+192 
-207 AALSCATKLPF
+207 
-218 NGAAES
+218 
-224 CITFRLRRTPCTLFR
+224 
-239 NCTVIMSVNG
+239 MSVNG
-249 AFVRQ
+249 AFARQ

-289 TIGSN
+289 AIGSN

-368 LWFRVDLTASLPAL
+368 LWFRVDLMASLPAL
-382 GVILALG
+382 GVILVLG

-425 LIAAVYATGDLID
+425 LIAAVYATDDLID